1 MWKTVFTFR
10 LEGAERVLEPMK
22 ARALEDGKPGLE
34 S

>member
-1 MWKTVFTFR
+1 MWKTVLNFR